1 MQTNERTK
9 RSLLDFVAKH
19 FSENL
24 GGASFLFRCYV
35 VKKSF
40 LIVAKLNGPLT

>member
-35 VKKSF
+35 VKNHS
-40 LIVAKLNGPLT
+40 